1 MGTAI
6 LSQPRVSAISIPL
19 LPQNLTWEGQ
29 EAAAEDQIR
38 RKTFQRGRETSD
50 IKQRERPGPI

>member
-1 MGTAI
+1 MGTAV

-29 EAAAEDQIR
+29 EAAAEGQIR
-38 RKTFQRGRETSD
+38 RKTFQRGIETSD
-50 IKQRERPGPI
+50 F